1 MLGKVLIVD
10 GSLTVRMNLQHLLS
24 GAGFT
29 VVACENHA
37 AMREKLAQDSYA
49 LVVVDPT
56 IRGGNGLEV
65 IQELRSRAAKGA
77 EPMAIIALAGQADL
91 RRRVR
96 ALELGADDVIDKP
109 YGADYLLQRALDLTV
124 GANPVKRPVPENPPA
139 RVLVV
144 DDSMTYGNA
153 LAEELRRE
161 GHDVILARTATEAL
175 SLLTVQS
182 VACIVLDVFMPEIGG
197 VQLCRRLRGDP
208 GLRSSSILVVTG
220 RKDSATNRDTVL
232 EAGAN
237 DFLVK
242 THDLGIIRQRV
253 RELLAQP
260 RRRRDLRPSSS
271 RSSSGIPIPVR
282 CSPLFDRVIAA
293 SGMSELLGRSSLKRA
308 CERAGVDTSAM
319 RPRDLSRALPFIRQ
333 TLGLFV
339 PPDQLR
345 DRMQSIATLA
355 EGEYAA

>member
-1 MLGKVLIVD
+1 MLGRVLIVD
-10 GSLTVRMNLQHLLS
+10 ESLTVRMNLQNLLS

-29 VVACENHA
+29 VDACESHA
-37 AMREKLAQDSYA
+37 VMREKLAQDSYA
-49 LVVVDPT
+49 LVLVDPM
-56 IRGGNGLEV
+56 IRGGHGLEV
-65 IQELRSRAAKGA
+65 VQALRARAAKGA
-77 EPMAIIALAGQADL
+77 APMAIIALAGQADL

-109 YGADYLLQRALDLTV
+109 YGADYMLQRALDLTCPP
-124 GANPVKRPVPENPPA
+124 GSSKRLAPEPSPA

-153 LAEELRRE
+153 LAEEIRRD
-161 GHDVILARTATEAL
+161 GHDVILARTASEAL
-175 SLLTVQS
+175 SLLALQS

-232 EAGAN
+232 EAGAD
-237 DFLVK
+237 DFLIK
-242 THDLGIIRQRV
+242 THDLAAIRKRV
-253 RELLAQP
+253 WELLAQP
-260 RRRRDLRPSSS
+260 RRRRESRPSVHRTSS
-271 RSSSGIPIPVR
+271 VPPEMH
-282 CSPLFDRVIAA
+282 SPLFDRVIAA

-308 CERAGVDTSAM
+308 CERAGVDPSM
-319 RPRDLSRALPFIRQ
+319 MLPQDLSRALPFIHQ

-345 DRMQSIATLA
+345 DRIQRIATLA
-355 EGEYAA
+355 EGEHVL